1 MAAHVKKLSNFKY
14 NGHLFTTLWVI
25 LDESRSPPILS
36 LLYTSFLSR
45 YGVVY
50 ESKELSISDGR
61 NRIHSLEA
69 RDISD
74 STIRAYVYNLSKF
87 LNYLEECKKNHNTVG
102 MHSSSTCS
110 EQFVNRYL
118 NTVLANELDSST
130 SLEAHCAAL
139 SAYFN
144 WLEYMEITPKL
155 NLRIYRTTRQLMFSK
170 SQKQHYIQYVSRYW
184 RLELL
189 KSCASQCEKL
199 MMRMGSEVGLRSS
212 ELMGLRVSGKN
223 DLCELFRKL
232 DNTKYD
238 MQDQF
243 PYRLHGKY
251 TKGSKSRWI
260 YFQRQLLI
268 DMLRYYNTERK
279 WLEKKGTSFD
289 SSFFLRTDNRFS
301 GTGIGPEQAS
311 RVFHKRAKEA
321 GLNPLLHFHDL
332 RHTFATERFH
342 EELSGPDGRETRSE
356 SAALIV
362 TAQLL
367 GHSMGRDGKA
377 SPVTTRYIRM
387 RLQMIELESNS

>member
-25 LDESRSPPILS
+25 LDESRSPPILP

-189 KSCASQCEKL
+189 
-199 MMRMGSEVGLRSS
+199 
-212 ELMGLRVSGKN
+212 
-223 DLCELFRKL
+223 
-232 DNTKYD
+232 
-238 MQDQF
+238 
-243 PYRLHGKY
+243 
-251 TKGSKSRWI
+251 
-260 YFQRQLLI
+260 
-268 DMLRYYNTERK
+268 
-279 WLEKKGTSFD
+279 
-289 SSFFLRTDNRFS
+289 
-301 GTGIGPEQAS
+301 
-311 RVFHKRAKEA
+311 
-321 GLNPLLHFHDL
+321 
-332 RHTFATERFH
+332 
-342 EELSGPDGRETRSE
+342 
-356 SAALIV
+356 
-362 TAQLL
+362 
-367 GHSMGRDGKA
+367 
-377 SPVTTRYIRM
+377 
-387 RLQMIELESNS
+387 